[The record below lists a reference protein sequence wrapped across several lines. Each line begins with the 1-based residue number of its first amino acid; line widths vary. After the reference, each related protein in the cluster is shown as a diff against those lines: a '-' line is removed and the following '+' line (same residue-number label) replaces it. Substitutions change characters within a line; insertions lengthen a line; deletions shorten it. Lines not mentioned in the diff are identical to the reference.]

1 MRIVAQR
8 TLQAFWET
16 HPETETS
23 LRLWLAV
30 ARAAQ
35 WRSMADVQSRWPKAK
50 VLNGERVRF
59 QICWI
64 KFVGTHAEYDRV
76 DALTV
81 DLYREARMEPRPI
94 HDERDYETAL
104 REIRRLWDA
113 VSPADVRRL
122 ADWGALVDLY
132 ETGQMTVPAGLDPVA
147 VIQAEMEM
155 NGRTRADLAALLGQ
169 NRATEILGRKRPL
182 TLPMIRRLHREW
194 GIPAEMLIAEYEMAR
209 A

>member
-1 MRIVAQR
+1 
-8 TLQAFWET
+8 
-16 HPETETS
+16 
-23 LRLWLAV
+23 
-30 ARAAQ
+30 
-35 WRSMADVQSRWPKAK
+35 
-50 VLNGERVRF
+50 
-59 QICWI
+59 
-64 KFVGTHAEYDRV
+64 
-76 DALTV
+76 
-81 DLYREARMEPRPI
+81 MEPRPI